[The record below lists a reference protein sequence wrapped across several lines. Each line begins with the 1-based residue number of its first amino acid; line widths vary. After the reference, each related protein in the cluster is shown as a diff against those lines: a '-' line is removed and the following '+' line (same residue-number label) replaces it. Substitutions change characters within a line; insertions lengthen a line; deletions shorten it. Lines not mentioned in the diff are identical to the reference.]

1 MGSPLALHDFR
12 SRRERVLKALN
23 GSVGVFFAG
32 DTSQP
37 ADGAWKPHATF
48 EYLTGIA
55 NEPGASVVF
64 DPQAENPARECT
76 LFLRP
81 LNPEL
86 EVYDGRR
93 EAISGALRE
102 KHGFRTV
109 LRTNM
114 LASTLTTLARKRKR
128 LACLHSFAV
137 YDAPVSPD
145 LAAFRKIAERVPG
158 VAIEDKTNV
167 LPLMR
172 ACKDKKELAL
182 MEEAMRITGQGFA
195 AALNM
200 IRPGVNEKDI
210 QKAIEGAFDR
220 EGASGTAYGSIVG
233 SGYNATVLHYHDND
247 AKVNDG
253 DLICIDAG
261 AKFAGY
267 CADVTRTFPAN
278 ATFNKRQRELYDLVF
293 EALEAAIAAVKPGKH
308 LFHADD
314 AARAVLRKGGVED
327 KYVHGIGHQLGM
339 EVHDVTPDDALQ
351 PGMVV
356 TIEPGVYLPEEK
368 IGIRIED
375 DILVTPNGNRN
386 LTGNLV
392 PREAREIER
401 IMRAMRA

>member
-1 MGSPLALHDFR
+1 M
-12 SRRERVLKALN
+12 LKALH
-23 GSVGVFFAG
+23 GAVGVFFAG
-32 DTSQP
+32 EGSQP
-37 ADGAWKPHATF
+37 ADGSWKVHPTF

-55 NEPGASVVF
+55 SEPGSCVVF
-64 DPQAENPARECT
+64 DPQAENPARECV

-81 LNPEL
+81 LNPEI

-93 EAISGALRE
+93 EMISGALRE

-109 LRTNM
+109 LRTNL
-114 LASTLTTLARKRKR
+114 LASTLTALARKRKR

-137 YDAPVSPD
+137 YDAPASPD
-145 LAAFRKIAERVPG
+145 LAVFRKVGERVPG
-158 VAIEDKTNV
+158 VSIEDKSNV
-167 LPLMR
+167 LALMR
-172 ACKDKKELAL
+172 ACKEKKELGL
-182 MEEAMRITGQGFA
+182 MEEAMRITGEGFG
-195 AALNM
+195 AALEM

-210 QKAIEGAFDR
+210 QKAIEGTFER

-233 SGYNATVLHYHDND
+233 AGYNATVLHYHENN

-253 DLICIDAG
+253 EVICIDAG
-261 AKFAGY
+261 AKFGGY

-278 ATFNKRQRELYDLVF
+278 GMFSTRQRELYDLVF

-308 LFHADD
+308 LFDADE

-339 EVHDVTPDDALQ
+339 EVHDITPDDALQ
-351 PGMVV
+351 AGMVV

-375 DILVTPNGNRN
+375 DILVTAKGNRN

-401 IMRAMRA
+401 AMRG

>member
-1 MGSPLALHDFR
+1 MATKLGLGDYRA
-12 SRRERVLKALN
+12 RRELVLQALN
-23 GSVGVFFAG
+23 GAVGIFFSGEA
-32 DTSQP
+32 SLP
-37 ADGAWKPHATF
+37 ADGSWKVHPTF
-48 EYLTGIA
+48 EYLTGITS
-55 NEPGASVVF
+55 EPGACVVF
-64 DPQAENPARECT
+64 DPQAENPARECM

-81 LNPEL
+81 LNPEI

-93 EAISGALRE
+93 DPISGSLRE

-114 LASTLTTLARKRKR
+114 LATTLTAIARKRKR

-137 YDAPVSPD
+137 YDAPVSAD
-145 LAAFRKIAERVPG
+145 LALFRKLTERVPG
-158 VAIEDKTNV
+158 VVIEDKSNV
-167 LPLMR
+167 IPLMR
-172 ACKDKKELAL
+172 ACKDKRELAL
-182 MEEAMRITGQGFA
+182 MEEAMRITGKGFE
-195 AALNM
+195 AALGI

-210 QKAIEGAFDR
+210 QKAIESTFER

-233 SGYNATVLHYHDND
+233 SGYNATVLHYHDNN

-253 DLICIDAG
+253 EVICIDAG
-261 AKFAGY
+261 AKFGGY

-278 ATFNKRQRELYDLVF
+278 GIFTKRQRELYDLVH

-339 EVHDVTPDDALQ
+339 EVHDITPDDALK

-368 IGIRIED
+368 IGVRIED
-375 DILVTPNGNRN
+375 DILVTAKGNRN
-386 LTGNLV
+386 LTGDLI
-392 PREAREIER
+392 PKDAKEIER
-401 IMRAMRA
+401 AMR

>member
-1 MGSPLALHDFR
+1 MRKTLGLDDYRA
-12 SRRERVLKALN
+12 RRDRVLASLN
-23 GSVGVFFAG
+23 GAVGVFFAG
-32 DTSQP
+32 DAAVP
-37 ADGAWKPHATF
+37 ADGAWKAHATF

-55 NEPGASVVF
+55 NEPGACVVF
-64 DPQAENPARECT
+64 DPQAENPSRECV

-81 LNPEL
+81 LNPEI

-102 KHGFRTV
+102 RYGFRTV
-109 LRTNM
+109 LRTTM
-114 LASTLTTLARKRKR
+114 LASTLTALARKRKR

-145 LAAFRKIAERVPG
+145 LAVFRRVAERVVG
-158 VAIEDKTNV
+158 VSIEDKSNV

-172 ACKDKKELAL
+172 ACKDEKELGL
-182 MEEAMRITGQGFA
+182 MQEAMRITGAGFGDA
-195 AALNM
+195 MRM
-200 IRPGVNEKDI
+200 IRPGVSEKEI
-210 QKAIEGAFDR
+210 QKAIEGRFER

-233 SGYNATVLHYHDND
+233 SGYNATVLHYHDNN
-247 AKVNDG
+247 AVVKDG
-253 DLICIDAG
+253 ELICIDAG
-261 AKFAGY
+261 AKYGGY

-278 ATFNKRQRELYDLVF
+278 GTFSKRQRELYELVY

-327 KYVHGIGHQLGM
+327 KYVHGIGHQLGL
-339 EVHDVTPDDALQ
+339 EVHDVTPDDALK

-375 DILVTPNGNRN
+375 DILVTAKGNRN
-386 LTGNLV
+386 LTGGLV
-392 PREAREIER
+392 PREGKEIER
-401 IMRAMRA
+401 AMRG

>member
-1 MGSPLALHDFR
+1 MPKALGIDDFR
-12 SRRERVLKALN
+12 ARRERVLRALD
-23 GSVGVFFAG
+23 GAVGLFFAG
-32 DTSQP
+32 EGAVP

-48 EYLTGIA
+48 EYLTGIT
-55 NEPGASVVF
+55 NEPGACVLF
-64 DPQAENPARECT
+64 DPQAENPSRTCI

-81 LNPEL
+81 LNPEI

-93 EAISGALRE
+93 EPISGSLRE
-102 KHGFRTV
+102 KYGFGAV
-109 LRTNM
+109 LRMHM
-114 LASTLTTLARKRKR
+114 LASTLTALARKRKR
-128 LACLHSFAV
+128 LACLHPFAV
-137 YDAPVSPD
+137 YDSPVSPD
-145 LAAFRKIAERVPG
+145 LAVFRKVIERVPG
-158 VAIEDKTNV
+158 VVIGDASNV

-182 MEEAMRITGQGFA
+182 MEEAMRITGVGFG
-195 AALNM
+195 AALKM

-210 QKAIEGAFDR
+210 QKAIEGRFES
-220 EGASGTAYGSIVG
+220 EGADGTAYGSIVG
-233 SGYNATVLHYHDND
+233 AGYNATVLHYHDNN
-247 AKVNDG
+247 ARVNDG
-253 DLICIDAG
+253 EVICIDAG
-261 AKFAGY
+261 ARFGGY

-278 ATFNKRQRELYDLVF
+278 STFSKRQRELYELVF

-339 EVHDVTPDDALQ
+339 EVHDVTPDDALR

-375 DILVTPNGNRN
+375 DILVTAKGHRN
-386 LTGNLV
+386 LTGSLI

-401 IMRAMRA
+401 AMK

>member
-1 MGSPLALHDFR
+1 MPRLLGLDDYRA
-12 SRRERVLKALN
+12 RRERVLKALN
-23 GSVGVFFAG
+23 GAVGLFFAG
-32 DTSQP
+32 DAAVP
-37 ADGAWKPHATF
+37 ADGPWKPHATF
-48 EYLTGIA
+48 EYLTGIVG
-55 NEPGASVVF
+55 EPGACVMF
-64 DPQAENPARECT
+64 DPQAENPARESV

-81 LNPEL
+81 LNPEI

-93 EAISGALRE
+93 EPISGALRE

-109 LRTNM
+109 LRTNL
-114 LASTLTTLARKRKR
+114 LASTLTALARKRKR

-137 YDAPVSPD
+137 YDAPASPD
-145 LAAFRKIAERVPG
+145 LAVFRKVGERVPG
-158 VAIEDKTNV
+158 VAIEDKSNV

-182 MEEAMRITGQGFA
+182 MEEAMRITGAGFG
-195 AALNM
+195 AALKM

-210 QKAIEGAFDR
+210 QKAIEGTFDR

-233 SGYNATVLHYHDND
+233 SGYNATVLHYHDNT

-253 DLICIDAG
+253 EAICIDAG
-261 AKFAGY
+261 AKFGGY

-278 ATFNKRQRELYDLVF
+278 GTFSKRQRELYDLVF

-351 PGMVV
+351 AGMVV

-375 DILVTPNGNRN
+375 DILVTAKGNRN
-386 LTGNLV
+386 LTGRLV
-392 PREAREIER
+392 PREAREVER
-401 IMRAMRA
+401 AIRG